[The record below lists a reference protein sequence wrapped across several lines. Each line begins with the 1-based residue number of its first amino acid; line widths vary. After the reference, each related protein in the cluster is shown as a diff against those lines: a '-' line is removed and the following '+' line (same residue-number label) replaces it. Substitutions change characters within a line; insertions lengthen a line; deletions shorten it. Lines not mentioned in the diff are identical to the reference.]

1 MLIENEFYLMVV
13 LVYGIWS
20 ILTFKISHD
29 EEPGKNSNKET
40 QTGFNIISDH
50 AYSDDPKIQIKQ

>member
-1 MLIENEFYLMVV
+1 MVV

-40 QTGFNIISDH
+40 QTGLNIISDH